1 MVFQQKNVVEKPVI
15 TYRLIGTLVPRFLSM
30 ACAASLN
37 DKILDTSL
45 SASIY
50 GQSGD
55 PSNVN
60 RIRAVDSLKPQ
71 NIWLN
76 N

>member
-1 MVFQQKNVVEKPVI
+1 MDFQQKNVVENPVI
-15 TYRLIGTLVPRFLSM
+15 GYRLIGTLVPRFLSM
-30 ACAASLN
+30 ACAAPLN

-50 GQSGD
+50 GQSGE

-60 RIRAVDSLKPQ
+60 LIRAVGSLKPHS
-71 NIWLN
+71 IREKS
-76 N
+76 